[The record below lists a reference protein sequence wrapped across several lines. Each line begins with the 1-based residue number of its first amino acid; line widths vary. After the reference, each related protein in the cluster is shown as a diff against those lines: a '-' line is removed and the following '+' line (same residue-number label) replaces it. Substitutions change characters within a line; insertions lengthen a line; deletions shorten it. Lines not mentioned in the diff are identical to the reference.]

1 MIFCIAD
8 VLTPDELLTVR
19 ALADRG
25 TFVDGRATAG
35 ASAAAAKHNEQLV
48 CDDVARAEIERIVS
62 AALDRNDLFAA
73 ASLPRATTSLLV
85 SRSGPGMGYGQ
96 HIDNA
101 LMGSPPVR
109 TDLSFTVFLNE
120 PEDYDGGVLVIED
133 AEGGHEIKLP
143 AGSAVLYRAST
154 LHQVMPVER
163 GVRLVTVG
171 WVQSLIRD
179 PRVRE
184 MIFDLTMARRL
195 LADSDAAG
203 ETKGEALGLLA
214 KVHSNLLRQFVE
226 I

>member
-8 VLTPDELLTVR
+8 VLTADELATVR
-19 ALADRG
+19 ALADKG
-25 TFVDGRATAG
+25 IFVDGRTTAG
-35 ASAAAAKHNEQLV
+35 AAAAAAKHNEQLA
-48 CDDVARAEIERIVS
+48 CDDDARAEIERIV
-62 AALDRNDLFAA
+62 AGALNRNDFFAA
-73 ASLPRATTSLLV
+73 ASLPRVTTSLLV

-101 LMGSPPVR
+101 LMGSPAVR

-120 PEDYDGGVLVIED
+120 PEDYDGGILVIED
-133 AEGGHEIKLP
+133 AEGGHEIKLA
-143 AGSAVLYRAST
+143 AGSVVLYRAST

-163 GVRLVTVG
+163 GLRLVAVG
-171 WVQSLIRD
+171 WVQSLVRD

-195 LADSDAAG
+195 LTAADG

-214 KVHSNLLRQFVE
+214 KVHSNLLRQVVE

>member
-8 VLTPDELLTVR
+8 VLTTDELATVR
-19 ALADRG
+19 ALADKG
-25 TFVDGRATAG
+25 SFVDGRATAG
-35 ASAAAAKHNEQLV
+35 AAAAAVKHNEQLAS
-48 CDDVARAEIERIVS
+48 DDPARTEIEQIVA

-73 ASLPRATTSLLV
+73 AGLPRTTTGLLI

-96 HIDNA
+96 HVDNA

-109 TDLSFTVFLNE
+109 TDLAFTVFLNE

-154 LHQVMPVER
+154 LHRVTPVER
-163 GVRLVTVG
+163 GARLVAAG
-171 WVQSLIRD
+171 WAQSLVRD

-184 MIFDLTMARRL
+184 MLFDLTMARRL
-195 LADSDAAG
+195 IADA
-203 ETKGEALGLLA
+203 ETKGEALDLIA

-226 I
+226 N